1 MAAGVMV
8 GPAVRP
14 SPRQAD
20 GGVTGRKLVVGRGLV
35 DSMFANLQRHVDTV
49 ADRLQ
54 QLEGLA
60 FSAQPPLSP
69 TYVPVVASRLAFCP
83 VDWWF
88 SAKGQLRNR
97 AGRT

>member
-1 MAAGVMV
+1 MMV

-14 SPRQAD
+14 GPRQAD
-20 GGVTGRKLVVGRGLV
+20 GGVEGRNLVVGRGPV
-35 DSMFANLQRHVDTV
+35 VSMFANLQGHVDTV

-54 QLEGLA
+54 QLEGQA
-60 FSAQPPLSP
+60 FSARSPLSP